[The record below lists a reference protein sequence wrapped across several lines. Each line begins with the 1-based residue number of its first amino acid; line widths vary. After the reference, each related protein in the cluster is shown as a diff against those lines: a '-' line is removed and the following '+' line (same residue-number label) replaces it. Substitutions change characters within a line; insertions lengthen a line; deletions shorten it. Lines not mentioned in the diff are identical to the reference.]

1 MNGCFAFMALPV
13 FGPCRFS
20 SRACMLHVPHL
31 SPKIDLM
38 VLYSG
43 KAWSPDGYD
52 YTEPVL
58 LNMIAEA
65 IAGTNQALIKSDV
78 DLEINLVHVGQV
90 SAGVEQAMPRGM

>member
-1 MNGCFAFMALPV
+1 
-13 FGPCRFS
+13 
-20 SRACMLHVPHL
+20 MLHVPHL
-31 SPKIDLM
+31 PPKIDLM
-38 VLYSG
+38 VLYSDET
-43 KAWSPDGYD
+43 WSPDGYD

-78 DLEINLVHVGQV
+78 NLEINLVHVGQV